1 MRPGSGARECDRGAG
16 TVLVIALVAV
26 AGILAATLALLGQG
40 LLAGARARTAAD
52 LAALAG
58 ATVIAV
64 PTGLTVT
71 DPRAADLACTA
82 AADTAARNGATVIR
96 CGASGGVV
104 AVTVGVAG
112 PLGEATA
119 TARAGPAR

>member
-1 MRPGSGARECDRGAG
+1 MRRGSAVRERDRGAG

-26 AGILAATLALLGQG
+26 AGILAAALALLGQG

-64 PTGLTVT
+64 PAGLTVT

-82 AADTAARNGATVIR
+82 AADAAARNGATVIR
-96 CGASGGVV
+96 CGASGGFVT
-104 AVTVGVAG
+104 VTVGVAG

-119 TARAGPAR
+119 TARAGPGR